1 MKQAAIGID
10 IGGTNT
16 VMGLVDKEG
25 KVIDQKSIP
34 TDTHPDYK
42 IYMNALCDAV
52 KTLIQANDK
61 DIQIMGIGVGAPNGN
76 YYNGTIEFAP
86 NLNFKGVVPVV
97 EYIKGKFS
105 FPHIILTNDA
115 NAAAIGEM
123 MKTLPTNV
131 LIWLIVGG
139 ITYTLGAVIYIT
151 KKMDFIPSVFGFH
164 EVWHIFVIL
173 AAVAHYISI
182 LSYIAI

>member
-16 VMGLVDKEG
+16 VIGLVDNDG
-25 KVIDQKSIP
+25 KVIAQKSIP

-42 IYMNALCDAV
+42 IYMDALCDAV
-52 KTLIQANDK
+52 KVLIQANDQN
-61 DIQIMGIGVGAPNGN
+61 IQIMGIGVGAPNGN

-97 EYIKGKFS
+97 DHIKSKLNY
-105 FPHIILTNDA
+105 PHIVLTNDA

-123 MKTLPTNV
+123 ISPV
-131 LIWLIVGG
+131 L
-139 ITYTLGAVIYIT
+139 
-151 KKMDFIPSVFGFH
+151 
-164 EVWHIFVIL
+164 
-173 AAVAHYISI
+173 
-182 LSYIAI
+182 